1 VYGEFTPAMSP
12 ATPAFALI
20 ALAALPSVMRAGPW
34 EFIRGARDLE
44 VITVTDVADTGAH
57 LPPASPTQPQYYV
70 AASLGYRELGA
81 VLAGTTEPPA
91 PEVIHLI
98 SSELATRGYLPA
110 TSKSGPPSLMLVY
123 TWGTLNAEQSYG
135 GDPRFAHVRR
145 PQGEIVHF
153 LGGYKVGIDDD
164 AFGPLRPMMAGLQ
177 YYNYE
182 ARSLLEVSS
191 ENFYVLIVSAYDIDA
206 AMQKKRQPP
215 VWTTR
220 IAAPALGFNLR
231 DVISPMLAI
240 GGAQFGRDTPRPV
253 WINASDKFKPN
264 VRLGE
269 LQLVEYLK
277 DEPLPVADV
286 SDTPIKR
293 Q

>member
-1 VYGEFTPAMSP
+1 MSP

-20 ALAALPSVMRAGPW
+20 ALAALPSVTRAGPW

-123 TWGTLNAEQSYG
+123 TWGTLNA
-135 GDPRFAHVRR
+135 
-145 PQGEIVHF
+145 
-153 LGGYKVGIDDD
+153 
-164 AFGPLRPMMAGLQ
+164 
-177 YYNYE
+177 
-182 ARSLLEVSS
+182 
-191 ENFYVLIVSAYDIDA
+191 
-206 AMQKKRQPP
+206 
-215 VWTTR
+215 
-220 IAAPALGFNLR
+220 
-231 DVISPMLAI
+231 
-240 GGAQFGRDTPRPV
+240 
-253 WINASDKFKPN
+253 
-264 VRLGE
+264 
-269 LQLVEYLK
+269 
-277 DEPLPVADV
+277 
-286 SDTPIKR
+286 
-293 Q
+293 